1 MKSHRILAGILCIAA
16 VASCDK
22 NAVQQL
28 PFEPVSGAQIKF
40 FNFGLN
46 APGVNFYADNA
57 KVGTTTDPLGVR
69 YSFAAANG
77 AYTAIAAGQ
86 YTFSGRIAAGTN
98 KDTTIATVTTTVADG
113 KPYSLYM
120 SGLYNPTTKTVD
132 AFILDDTFSGTLND
146 STAYVRFV
154 NAIYNAQPLNLYAAN
169 AFTNDTLSLGGAVAY
184 QGAAAFTA
192 IPTGIYNLFARYTD
206 STTNKVTRT
215 AQSFLGGHLYT
226 VGARGDMTV
235 TSATATNR
243 PFLDNT
249 GNR

>member
-1 MKSHRILAGILCIAA
+1 MNRHRFLAAFFCIAM
-16 VASCDK
+16 VAACDK

-28 PFEPVSGAQIKF
+28 PLEPLAAAEIKY
-40 FNFGLN
+40 FNYGLN

-57 KVGTTTDPLGVR
+57 KVGTATDTLGVR
-69 YSFAAANG
+69 YSFGAASG
-77 AYTAIAAGQ
+77 AYTAIAPGQ
-86 YTFSGRIAAGTN
+86 YTLSARVAAGTN
-98 KDTTIATVTTTVADG
+98 KDTTIASVTATVADG
-113 KPYSLYM
+113 KSYSLYL
-120 SGLYNPTTKTVD
+120 SGLYM
-132 AFILDDTFSGTLND
+132 ND

-184 QGAAAFTA
+184 QATAAFTA

-215 AQSFLGGHLYT
+215 AQSFLGGHIYT
-226 VGARGDMTV
+226 VGARGDITV

>member
-1 MKSHRILAGILCIAA
+1 MNRHRFLAAFFCIAM
-16 VASCDK
+16 VAACDK

-28 PFEPVSGAQIKF
+28 PLEPLAAAEIKY
-40 FNFGLN
+40 FNYGLN

-57 KVGTTTDPLGVR
+57 KVGTATDTLGVR
-69 YSFAAANG
+69 YSFGAASG
-77 AYTAIAAGQ
+77 AYTAIAPGQ
-86 YTFSGRIAAGTN
+86 YTLSARVAAGTN
-98 KDTTIATVTTTVADG
+98 KDTTIASVTATVADG
-113 KPYSLYM
+113 KSYSLYL

-184 QGAAAFTA
+184 QATAAFTA

-226 VGARGDMTV
+226 ITARGDITI
-235 TSATATNR
+235 TSTTATNR

-249 GNR
+249 ANR